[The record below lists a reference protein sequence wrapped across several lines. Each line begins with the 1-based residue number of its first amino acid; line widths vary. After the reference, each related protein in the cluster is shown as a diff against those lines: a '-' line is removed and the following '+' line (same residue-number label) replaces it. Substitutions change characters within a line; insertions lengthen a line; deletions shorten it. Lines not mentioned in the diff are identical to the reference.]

1 MVTPAALD
9 REKLFP
15 VGTRTEQQ
23 RAMVDAEE
31 QREYLKGRC
40 EWTGDFVWAI
50 CPAVVSRLWDGA
62 NPIEDSRQRMMI
74 NNQQFV
80 RPK

>member
-1 MVTPAALD
+1 MLKN
-9 REKLFP
+9 R
-15 VGTRTEQQ
+15 G
-23 RAMVDAEE
+23 
-31 QREYLKGRC
+31 EYLKGRC

-80 RPK
+80 TLDGNEDPDDDS